1 MVSYNPSKRIR
12 HFSVCLTAAAVTDG
26 VSTYSA
32 CGNLVDQVILPT
44 RGLFRAVR
52 PQIPSCNALQVLRT
66 ALERTYLRRRGG
78 NRCSFARNEIIHKSI
93 FLKYIHELCFYIF
106 INVNVSIHLV
116 YLRFHIKRENSIR
129 NGGIILFI

>member
-12 HFSVCLTAAAVTDG
+12 HFSVCLTAAAAVTDG

-44 RGLFRAVR
+44 RALFRAVR

-93 FLKYIHELCFYIF
+93 FLKYIHEYYAF
-106 INVNVSIHLV
+106 I
-116 YLRFHIKRENSIR
+116 YLLMYLYPSGTSRFAYKARKFDSEWRNNS
-129 NGGIILFI
+129 F